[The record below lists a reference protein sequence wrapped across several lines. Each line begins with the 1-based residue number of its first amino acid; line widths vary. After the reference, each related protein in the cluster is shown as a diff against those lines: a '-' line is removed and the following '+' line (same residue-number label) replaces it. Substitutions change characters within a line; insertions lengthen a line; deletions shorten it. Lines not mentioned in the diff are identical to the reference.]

1 MHPEME
7 MLRCAIMRGGT
18 SKGVFIIMNE
28 YPKDRAKRDAVILA
42 IYGSPDVRQIDGLG
56 GADVLTS
63 KHAIISRSSRPDADV
78 DYTFAQVS
86 FESAFVDY
94 GGNCGN
100 ISSAVG
106 PFAIDEGLVEAVE
119 PITTVRIRMTNSDR
133 ILIAEVPVKGG
144 KAMIDGDF
152 AIDGVPGTGA
162 KIAMDWSDVVGS
174 ITGKLLPTGNA
185 KDTIEVDDVV
195 GGITGKLMPT
205 GNPKDTIETDGVKYT
220 VSIVDAGNPVVFA
233 HAASLNMKGT
243 ESPNEIESNK
253 PLMETIEKIRGHAAV
268 MCGMVEK
275 PEDAKTL
282 SPYVPFFFIV
292 SPPADYKTINGTIVK
307 AKNIDVVA
315 RGLFM
320 LKAHKAIQVSGSLCI
335 GAAARVPGT
344 IVGDVLRETART
356 RSTINIG
363 HPSGTFP
370 VEAEA
375 ETVDRQVKIKRLRV
389 FRTARRIM
397 DGYVYVRKS
406 AFR

>member
-1 MHPEME
+1 
-7 MLRCAIMRGGT
+7 
-18 SKGVFIIMNE
+18 
-28 YPKDRAKRDAVILA
+28 
-42 IYGSPDVRQIDGLG
+42 
-56 GADVLTS
+56 
-63 KHAIISRSSRPDADV
+63 
-78 DYTFAQVS
+78 
-86 FESAFVDY
+86 
-94 GGNCGN
+94 
-100 ISSAVG
+100 
-106 PFAIDEGLVEAVE
+106 
-119 PITTVRIRMTNSDR
+119 VRIRMTNSDK

-144 KAMIDGDF
+144 KAMVDGDF

-162 KIAMDWSDVVGS
+162 RIAMDWSDVVGS
-174 ITGKLLPTGNA
+174 ITGKLMPTGHPT
-185 KDTIEVDDVV
+185 DTIEVDDVV

-205 GNPKDTIETDGVKYT
+205 GNPTDTIETDGGKYT
-220 VSIVDAGNPVVFA
+220 VSIVDAGNPVVFV
-233 HAASLNMKGT
+233 HAASLNMMGT

-275 PEDAKTL
+275 PEDAKTK

-307 AKNIDVVA
+307 AKNIDLVA

-320 LKAHKAIQVSGSLCI
+320 LKAHKAIQVSGSLCT

-344 IVGDVLRETART
+344 IVSDVLRETART
-356 RSTINIG
+356 RSTISIG

-375 ETVDRQVKIKRLRV
+375 ETVDGQVKIKRLRV

-397 DGYVYVRKS
+397 EGYVYVRKS

>member
-86 FESAFVDY
+86 FDSAFVDY

-133 ILIAEVPVKGG
+133 ILIADVPVKGG
-144 KAMIDGDF
+144 KATIDGDF

-174 ITGKLLPTGNA
+174 ITGKLLPTGNP
-185 KDTIEVDDVV
+185 KDAIET
-195 GGITGKLMPT
+195 GGI
-205 GNPKDTIETDGVKYT
+205 KYT
-220 VSIVDAGNPVVFA
+220 VSIVDAGNPVVFI

-243 ESPNEIESNK
+243 ESPSEIESNK
-253 PLMETIEKIRGHAAV
+253 PLMETIENIRGHAAV
-268 MCGMVEK
+268 MCGMLEN
-275 PEDAKTL
+275 PEDAKNI

-292 SPPADYKTINGTIVK
+292 SPPADYRTISGTTVK
-307 AKNIDVVA
+307 AKNIDLVA

-320 LKAHKAIQVSGSLCI
+320 LKAHKAIQVSGSLCT

-375 ETVDRQVKIKRLRV
+375 ETVDGQVKIKRLRV

>member
-7 MLRCAIMRGGT
+7 MLRCAIVRGGT

-28 YPKDRAKRDAVILA
+28 YPKDPAKRDAVILA
-42 IYGSPDVRQIDGLG
+42 VYGSPDVRQIDGLG

-119 PITTVRIRMTNSDR
+119 PFTTVRIRMTNSDR
-133 ILIAEVPVKGG
+133 VLIAEVPVKGG
-144 KAMIDGDF
+144 KAMVDGDF

-174 ITGKLLPTGNA
+174 ITGKLLPTGKA

-205 GNPKDTIETDGVKYT
+205 GNPKDTIETDGIKYT
-220 VSIVDAGNPVVFA
+220 VSIVDAGNPVVFV

-253 PLMETIEKIRGHAAV
+253 PLMETIEKIRGRAAV

-275 PEDAKTL
+275 PEDAKTI

-307 AKNIDVVA
+307 AKNIDLVA

-320 LKAHKAIQVSGSLCI
+320 LKAHKAIQVSGSLCT

-375 ETVDRQVKIKRLRV
+375 ETVDGQVKIKRLRV

-406 AFR
+406 VFK

>member
-1 MHPEME
+1 MHPDME
-7 MLRCAIMRGGT
+7 TLRCAIVRGGT
-18 SKGVFIIMNE
+18 SKGVFIMMNE
-28 YPKDRAKRDAVILA
+28 YPKDPAKRDAVILA
-42 IYGSPDVRQIDGLG
+42 VFGSPDVRQIDGLG

-86 FESAFVDY
+86 LESAFVDY

-220 VSIVDAGNPVVFA
+220 VSIVDAGNPVVFV

-268 MCGMVEK
+268 MCGMLENA
-275 PEDAKTL
+275 EDAKNI

-292 SPPADYKTINGTIVK
+292 SPPADYRTISGTTVK
-307 AKNIDVVA
+307 AKNIDLVA

-320 LKAHKAIQVSGSLCI
+320 LKAHKAIQVSGSLCT

-375 ETVDRQVKIKRLRV
+375 ETVDGQVKIKRLRV